1 MKKVGVVGATGS
13 IGTQAIDVIKKNKDK
28 FEVVFISAHSS
39 KDKLLNFKEDIDAKY
54 AILTG
59 VDSSDNGDVLFG
71 LDELLNIIKNE
82 EIDIILSAA
91 VGFSGLLPT
100 YHALQRG
107 IDIALANKESMVT
120 AGSILNNISKRNGA
134 KIIPVDSEHSA
145 IFQSILGHKKEF
157 LEKIILTASGGPF
170 RRRPIDSL
178 EFVEIDEALKHPNW
192 KMGKKITVDSATMM
206 NKGLELIEAKFLFDV
221 STDKLDVIIH
231 PESIIHSMVS
241 FCDGSY
247 IAQLGFPDMR
257 VPIAYA
263 LSYPERLTLDTKRLS
278 FYELEKLT
286 FLKPDFKR
294 YPCLKLAFEVLNNDK
309 AVYYIALNAA
319 NEVAV
324 EGFLK
329 KEIKFID
336 IPSVIESVLEK
347 IEQVDVKSINDII
360 EVDKTARMYALD
372 FIKKRF

>member
-178 EFVEIDEALKHPNW
+178 EFVEIDEVLKHPNW

-336 IPSVIESVLEK
+336 IPSVIELVLEK
-347 IEQVDVKSINDII
+347 IEPVDVESINDII